1 MAVTRR
7 KVSRPQVQESVGPS
21 VIDQPLISFGRE
33 ICGDVEAGLR
43 REWLVT
49 NGLGGYASGTV
60 SGIPTRSYHGLL
72 VAALDP
78 PAERTVLVG
87 GMIEWATYDGA
98 RFPLS
103 AFEYGDGTLDPQGYR
118 HIQSFSLEGTVPVWV
133 FVQADAWLE
142 RRVWMRR
149 GTNTTYVMYS
159 LLRAT
164 APVDLEITPLVTYR
178 SFHALSSGRGWQIGV
193 EEISQGARIQA
204 YDGAVP
210 FYLRAE
216 GGQFAPGGAWWWNL
230 RYRAEAA
237 RGLNAQGDLYAPGT
251 FRTTLRPGMILTLE
265 LTTEAIARPDG
276 PLALVDEKDRQ
287 AKLLRQ
293 ANASAAHPVVQQL
306 TLAAD
311 QFVVARG
318 LEPGA
323 IKAGRTD
330 AAGAQGKT
338 IIAGYHWFG
347 DWGRDTMISL
357 SGLTLATGRT
367 EDAAGILRTFARYVR
382 DGLLPNNFP
391 DKSGMDPGYNTA
403 DASLWYFLAVRAYH
417 LATDDTAL
425 VDAFLPVLRDI
436 VDHHIKGTHYNIGV
450 DPDDGLLRAGEP
462 GVQLTWMDAKIGD
475 WVITPRIGKPVEI
488 NALWYNALRT
498 LAEFL
503 DARDDPTAQAYGLL
517 AERARTSFR
526 DRFMRA
532 DLSYLAD
539 VLDGPQG
546 DDWSLRPNQIFA
558 VSLPYPL
565 LDGSAARSVV
575 DAVGRSLL
583 TSYGLRSLA
592 PVDPAYHGSYGGDTL
607 HRDNAYHQ
615 GPVWTWLMGPYV
627 EAYYRVYQDASAA
640 LQLLSPFQDHLR
652 DAGLGSISEILEGD
666 PPHFPRG
673 CIAQAWGVAEVL
685 RVWRD
690 LELLNVQ
697 AQARVGTPSTT

>member
-1 MAVTRR
+1 MAVAQR
-7 KVSRPQVQESVGPS
+7 KVTRSRARQQVEQSL
-21 VIDQPLISFGRE
+21 IDEPLVSFGRE

-49 NGLGGYASGTV
+49 NGLGGYASATV
-60 SGIPTRSYHGLL
+60 SGVPTRSYHGLL

-87 GMIEWATYDGA
+87 GMVEWATYGDL
-98 RFPLS
+98 RYPLS
-103 AFEYGDGTLDPQGYR
+103 SSEYAGGLLDPQGYR
-118 HIQSFSLEGTVPVWV
+118 HIQSFSLEGMLPVWI
-133 FVQADAWLE
+133 FAQADAWLE
-142 RRVWMRR
+142 RRVWMRH
-149 GTNTTYVMYS
+149 GSNTTYVTYR
-159 LLRAT
+159 LLRAS

-193 EEISQGARIQA
+193 EAVSQGAKIQA

-210 FYLRAE
+210 FYVRADS
-216 GGQFAPGGAWWWNL
+216 GQFAPDGAWWWNFW
-230 RYRAEAA
+230 YREEAA

-251 FRTTLRPGMILTLE
+251 FRATLQPGTMLTLE
-265 LTTEAIARPDG
+265 MTTEPGAQLDG
-276 PLALVDEKDRQ
+276 QLALSNEQSRLASV
-287 AKLLRQ
+287 LRQ
-293 ANASAAHPVVQQL
+293 AGVSGGHPVVQQL

-323 IKAGRTD
+323 TASGTPD
-330 AAGAQGKT
+330 TAARRGKT

-357 SGLTLATGRT
+357 PGLTLTTNRP
-367 EDAAGILRTFARYVR
+367 EDAADILRTFARYVK

-391 DKSGMDPGYNTA
+391 DKSGAEPGYNTA
-403 DASLWYFLAVRAYH
+403 DASLWYVLAVRAYQR
-417 LATDDTAL
+417 ATGDTAL
-425 VDAFLPVLRDI
+425 VDALLPTLRDI
-436 VDHHIKGTHYNIGV
+436 VDHHIQGTRYSIGV
-450 DPDDGLLRAGEP
+450 DPADGLLHAGEP
-462 GVQLTWMDAKIGD
+462 GVQLTWMDAKVGD

-488 NALWYNALRT
+488 NALWYNTLRT

-503 DARDDPTAQAYGLL
+503 DARGDSAAQTYLSL
-517 AERARTSFR
+517 AERARSSFQTR
-526 DRFMRA
+526 FLHADRP
-532 DLSYLAD
+532 YLAD
-539 VLDGPQG
+539 VVDGPQG
-546 DDWSLRPNQIFA
+546 DDWTLRPNQIFA

-565 LDGSAARSVV
+565 LDGTAARTVV
-575 DAVGRSLL
+575 DAVGRGLL

-592 PVDPAYHGSYGGDTL
+592 PGDPAYHGTYGGDSL
-607 HRDNAYHQ
+607 HRDSTYHQ

-627 EAYYRVYQDASAA
+627 EAQYRVYQDADAA
-640 LQLLSPFQDHLR
+640 LQLLAPFQDHLR

-666 PPHFPRG
+666 PPHLPRG

-690 LELLNVQ
+690 LERSAQ
-697 AQARVGTPSTT
+697 GAQASAGTHKA